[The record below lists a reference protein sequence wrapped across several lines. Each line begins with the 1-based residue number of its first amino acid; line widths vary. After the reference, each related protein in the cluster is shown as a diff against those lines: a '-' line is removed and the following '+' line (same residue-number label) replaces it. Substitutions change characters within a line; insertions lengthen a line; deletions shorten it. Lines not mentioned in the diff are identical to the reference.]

1 MEKLTLSGLSKATLK
16 RLVNLEERDLAT
28 LEWLQ
33 VDSISLTAE
42 EQQQVQF
49 IQSRLLRYRA
59 HLMNEATLWARVIYP
74 LLGLAEQGNIQAWA
88 GVSLQ
93 AQYVHFEIEGI
104 ADGVLGK
111 AAIDG
116 IESPY
121 LVVVETKRGVENQNP
136 LFQLYGQILAA
147 AHINWENNGKSPQ
160 EMFGCYT
167 IADSWTFVR
176 AAIDGLDSDKPTLQI
191 EASREYSE
199 PSEAPT
205 ILKILKGIVARHL
218 HQTHSGE

>member
-1 MEKLTLSGLSKATLK
+1 MEKLVLSDLSKATLK
-16 RLVNLEERDLAT
+16 RLVTIQEQNPIT

-33 VDSISLTAE
+33 VDSIALTEA

-49 IQSRLLRYRA
+49 IQARLLRYHA
-59 HLMNEATLWARVIYP
+59 HLMNEATLWARAIYP

-93 AQYVHFEIEGI
+93 ARYIHFEIDCI

-111 AAIDG
+111 ATMDG

-121 LVVVETKRGVENQNP
+121 LVVVETKRGIENQNP
-136 LFQLYGQILAA
+136 LFQLYGQLLVA
-147 AHINWENNGKSPQ
+147 AHMNWESNGKPIQ

-167 IADSWTFVR
+167 IADSWTFIR
-176 AAIDGLDSDKPTLQI
+176 AEIEGFESDKPMLRI

-199 PSEAPT
+199 PMEAVT
-205 ILKILKGIVARHL
+205 VVKILKGIVMRFL
-218 HQTHSGE
+218 NNMS